1 MSINI
6 NERDNWYP
14 RDIFNIREDVT
25 MKNKKDYDH
34 KQNKLMREVL
44 KIAPNYYQLDLRERM
59 ALRQRVLCGL
69 N

>member
-25 MKNKKDYDH
+25 RKNKKDYDH

-44 KIAPNYYQLDLRERM
+44 KLAPNYYQLEIRERF
-59 ALRQRVLCGL
+59 AIRQRVLCGL

>member
-14 RDIFNIREDVT
+14 REVYSIREDVT
-25 MKNKKDYDH
+25 RKNKQDYDH

-44 KIAPNYYQLDLRERM
+44 KLAPNYYQLDLRERM

>member
-1 MSINI
+1 MS
-6 NERDNWYP
+6 NWYP
-14 RDIFNIREDVT
+14 AEVYNIREDVT
-25 MKNKKDYDH
+25 RKNKKDYDH

-44 KIAPNYYQLDLRERM
+44 KLAPNYYQLDLRERM

>member
-1 MSINI
+1 MREVKYYPAELFNANENI
-6 NERDNWYP
+6 TR
-14 RDIFNIREDVT
+14 
-25 MKNKKDYDH
+25 KNMHDYDH

-44 KIAPNYYQLDLRERM
+44 KLAPNYYQLDLRERM

>member
-1 MSINI
+1 MSFNI

-14 RDIFNIREDVT
+14 REVYNIREDVT
-25 MKNKKDYDH
+25 RKNMHDYDH

-44 KIAPNYYQLDLRERM
+44 KLDPNYYQLDLRERM

>member
-1 MSINI
+1 MS
-6 NERDNWYP
+6 NWYP
-14 RDIFNIREDVT
+14 NEVYNIREDVT
-25 MKNKKDYDH
+25 RKNMHDYDH

-44 KIAPNYYQLDLRERM
+44 KLAPNYYQLDLRERM